1 MYLSTEVEKVASKFS
16 APPFDFDGCFVHDYD
31 GEAYFKFILINAF
44 SIALPSGEKFFIDSL
59 KKSLSSIEEPE
70 TKSAVRIFMMQEA
83 VHSKY
88 HSIYNKTCCRENGYS
103 LARLEAP
110 FLFNSAYVANNN
122 SDQYC
127 LALTVCLEHL
137 TAVASEALLTHD
149 WLDICAPSVAEF
161 WKWHALEEIDHRS
174 VAYDLYM
181 ATYKDKA
188 FLNQVMSEVYLK
200 FARFLEKTMHTMA
213 SSDGKSTKALKV
225 WLRESDFM
233 VGQQGVIPYFMQ
245 LIERF
250 YEVDFHPDTHF
261 DLTILASL

>member
-1 MYLSTEVEKVASKFS
+1 MYLSTEVEKVARKFS
-16 APPFDFDGCFVHDYD
+16 APPFKFDGCFTHSYE
-31 GEAYFKFILINAF
+31 GEEYFKFILINAF

-59 KKSLSSIEEPE
+59 KRNLSAIKDSK
-70 TKSAVRIFMMQEA
+70 TKNAVRIFMMQEA

-88 HSIYNKTCCRENGYS
+88 HIIYNKTCCKENGYS
-103 LARLEAP
+103 LQRLEAP

-122 SDQYC
+122 TAQYC

-149 WLDICAPSVAEF
+149 WLAICAPQVKEF

-174 VAYDLYM
+174 VAYDLYLS
-181 ATYKDKA
+181 TYNNKA
-188 FLNQVMSEVYLK
+188 FLEQVMGEVYLK
-200 FARFLEKTMHTMA
+200 FARFLEITMCNMA
-213 SSDGKSTKALKV
+213 SSDGKDTKALKC

-233 VGQQGVIPYFMQ
+233 VGKKGVIPYFMK

-250 YEVDFHPDTHF
+250 YEVDFHPDSHF
-261 DLTILASL
+261 NLMVLESL